1 MKMDVPSTVAAF
13 LEGEGVSRQDPL
25 TVAFSGGYD
34 SLCLLSS
41 LCSLG
46 FNVKAL
52 YVDHG
57 LRSEAELACERR
69 LNESNCRRLGVPLEV
84 VRIPPGQVMRLAKED
99 GVTLEAAARALRYR
113 ILEKEPLVATAH
125 NRDDQVE
132 TLMMKLIF
140 GGTLMS
146 LCGIRRRRGK
156 VVRPL
161 LDVSRA
167 DIVSYVDSLGLVPS
181 RDSTND
187 TLFCLRNRVRHLVMD
202 GLDEGVKST
211 IVRIADDMQAL
222 EARCPAIPV
231 SRRGACLVV
240 SRSTLLGAHPLS
252 RLRTLYDIR
261 SGFDQSRLSSHA
273 LSRIVTCVES
283 CRSLSERSFHMTVD
297 GDEVRFLPAKAWFCA
312 PLEEGTS
319 LPYGLHLAKS
329 DDEGALR
336 IDGSK
341 LKGRAFVRMD
351 EEGDSIISSSRRI
364 LLSSLLSSWRCP
376 YAFVIQDAEGVKAVF
391 ASPFGGRDRIDDSLT
406 SASWRSE
413 AGWRVL

>member
-1 MKMDVPSTVAAF
+1 MDVPSTVAA
-13 LEGEGVSRQDPL
+13 LLVREGVSRQDPL

-84 VRIPPGQVMRLAKED
+84 VRIPPGQVMCLAKED

-202 GLDEGVKST
+202 GLDEDVKST

-222 EARCPAIPV
+222 EARCSAIPV
-231 SRRGACLVV
+231 LRRGACLVV
-240 SRSTLLGAHPLS
+240 SRSALLGAHPLS

-261 SGFDQSRLSSHA
+261 SGFDQSSPAGACPKGRSKWQSMVMRCAFCLPGPGSAHP
-273 LSRIVTCVES
+273 SR
-283 CRSLSERSFHMTVD
+283 R
-297 GDEVRFLPAKAWFCA
+297 
-312 PLEEGTS
+312 
-319 LPYGLHLAKS
+319 GLHCRMASIWQSPTMK
-329 DDEGALR
+329 
-336 IDGSK
+336 
-341 LKGRAFVRMD
+341 VR
-351 EEGDSIISSSRRI
+351 
-364 LLSSLLSSWRCP
+364 C
-376 YAFVIQDAEGVKAVF
+376 A
-391 ASPFGGRDRIDDSLT
+391 
-406 SASWRSE
+406 
-413 AGWRVL
+413 